1 MKLQFLRKVLYYLGF
16 HTISFFFY
24 YVSDSTDIAKHQPL
38 SFQQQGR
45 WEFWSCV
52 AFLVVNLRDITGHHQ
67 SIEKTGKPQEKTQ
80 IHVNDLVNC
89 YRRVRDNNYI

>member
-52 AFLVVNLRDITGHHQ
+52 AFLVVNLRDIAGHHQ
-67 SIEKTGKPQEKTQ
+67 SIKKTGKPKKTQ
-80 IHVNDLVNC
+80 IHVSDLVF
-89 YRRVRDNNYI
+89 